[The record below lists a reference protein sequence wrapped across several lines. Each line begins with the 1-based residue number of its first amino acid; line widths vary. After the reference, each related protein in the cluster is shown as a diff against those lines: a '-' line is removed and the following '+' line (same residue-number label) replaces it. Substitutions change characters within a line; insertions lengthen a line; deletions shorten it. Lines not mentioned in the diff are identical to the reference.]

1 MQKKLSLYP
10 DKGISLEGKE
20 KATTSSEGLSFT
32 QNESLQHPSEAS
44 PPSTRDTKKC
54 LVKKSR
60 RGYLTI
66 PFGTTPSNYSQE
78 PLPRYPDNSSP
89 SPRARLPKHRSL

>member
-1 MQKKLSLYP
+1 MQKRLSLYP
-10 DKGISLEGKE
+10 NKGIFLEGKE
-20 KATTSSEGLSFT
+20 KTTTSSEGLSFT

-44 PPSTRDTKKC
+44 PPSTKDTKRY

-60 RGYLTI
+60 RDYPTI

-78 PLPRYPDNSSP
+78 PLPRYPDDSSP
-89 SPRARLPKHRSL
+89 SPRPRLPNHRSV